1 MKFYIEPLFA
11 TPFVSVDLSEVVQDP
26 ANSLLQSEIKLLE
39 NLVSDN
45 ANCIKNQS
53 GNYRSSS
60 TKVLDNAPIL
70 ENLLQ
75 QCVDK
80 YSVSVLGEEPKLTI
94 TGSWLNRNDTGSF
107 HHPHSHLN
115 SIVSAV
121 FYLQV
126 PPDSGRFLVY
136 APAYRQNMIRDN
148 IVENNQWNSDFYY
161 YEPKQYQIYL
171 FPSNTQHSVEA
182 NNNSCS
188 RISLSFNTFY
198 RTKIGSEAHELDIT
212 NLSKVFEV

>member
-11 TPFVSVDLSEVVQDP
+11 TPFVSVELSEVVLDP
-26 ANSLLQSEIKLLE
+26 ANLLLKSEITQLE
-39 NLVSDN
+39 QLVSNND
-45 ANCIKNQS
+45 NCIKNQS

-60 TKVLDNAPIL
+60 TKILNSAPIL

-115 SIVSAV
+115 SIASAV

-126 PPDSGRFLVY
+126 PPDSGKFLAF
-136 APAYRQNMIRDN
+136 APMYRNLMIRDN
-148 IVENNQWNSDFYY
+148 LVENNQWNSDYYY
-161 YEPKQYQIYL
+161 YEPQQYQLYL
-171 FPSNTQHSVEA
+171 FPSTMQHSVEP
-182 NNNSCS
+182 NNSNLS